1 MIFAHRSYD
10 IAILAL
16 VAVFTGIDGVHAA
29 HAQDRDS
36 LEIEKLKRQVAA
48 ISRQLEELQLGSE
61 VVAVADTSAYGFGPA
76 ASKIYKINQG
86 VSIGG
91 YGEMLY
97 ENFSK
102 ELEDGTRAGKTD
114 KLDALRA
121 IIYVGYKFNDRILFN
136 SEIEVE
142 HASSGQAGEVSLE
155 FAYIDY
161 RFSNVIGLRAGLL
174 LAPLGFLNE
183 MHEPPTFLGTKRP
196 ETEQAII
203 PSTWREIGLGLFGE
217 VGRLSFRGYL
227 MNGFDAVGGGTSKAS
242 GFSSSG
248 IRGGRQK
255 GSKSVAE
262 NFAVAARVDYAAY
275 PGLTVGTSAYY
286 GKSGQD
292 TPVVSDPTR
301 SIDAGTFIWDGH
313 AQYKAHG
320 WDLRGLIAVAT
331 VDDVAEINEA
341 KALTGA
347 QSVGERLV
355 GGYVQ
360 LGYDVLRSARTEHQL
375 IPYIRYEQVNTQD
388 EVPIGFAANPANDVE
403 LITLGTA
410 WKPIGNVVF
419 KADYQIRNNEA
430 STGLNQFNLAL
441 GYLF

>member
-1 MIFAHRSYD
+1 MFFAHRSSG

-16 VAVFTGIDGVHAA
+16 VAALTGIDGVNAA
-29 HAQDRDS
+29 HAQNRDS
-36 LEIEKLKRQVAA
+36 LAIEKLKQQVEA

-61 VVAVADTSAYGFGPA
+61 AAAATDTGVHGFGHA
-76 ASKIYKINQG
+76 ASKVYNVNQG

-91 YGEMLY
+91 YGEVLY

-102 ELEDGTRAGKTD
+102 TLQDGTRAGKTD
-114 KLDALRA
+114 QLDVLRA
-121 IIYVGYKFNDRILFN
+121 ILYVGYKFNDRILFN

-142 HASSGQAGEVSLE
+142 HASSGQSGEVSLE
-155 FAYIDY
+155 FAYLDY
-161 RFSNVIGLRAGLL
+161 RFSDHVGLRAGLL
-174 LAPLGFLNE
+174 LSPMGFLNE
-183 MHEPPTFLGTKRP
+183 LHEPPTFLGTKRP
-196 ETEQAII
+196 ETEQKII
-203 PSTWREIGLGLFGE
+203 PSTWREVGVGLFGE

-227 MNGFDAVGGGTSKAS
+227 MNGFDAIGGGTSKAS

-248 IRGGRQK
+248 IRSGRQN
-255 GSKSVAE
+255 GSKTVAE
-262 NFAVAARVDYAAY
+262 NFAVVGRVDYAAY
-275 PGLTVGTSAYY
+275 PGLSVGTSAYY
-286 GKSGQD
+286 GKAGQG
-292 TPVVSDPTR
+292 TPVLADPTR

-331 VDDVAEINEA
+331 VDDAAEINDA

-360 LGYDVLRSARTEHQL
+360 LGYDVLRSVRTEHQF
-375 IPYIRYEQVNTQD
+375 IPYIRYEQLNTQD
-388 EVPIGFAANPANDVE
+388 EVPTGFAANPANDIE
-403 LITLGTA
+403 LITLGAA
-410 WKPIGNVVF
+410 WKPIGNVAF